1 MTPDVG
7 ARAEEA
13 NFVAIDSHHY
23 NVTVTWTGNTGS
35 GTSTYTAYSRDHE
48 ISVEGKPTI
57 LASSDPAFRGDAARY
72 NPEDL
77 FVASLSQC
85 HMLWYIGLCAKN
97 GIVVTGYVDHAEGTM
112 VMDRNGSGRFSGV
125 VLRPEI
131 ALAPGADK
139 NFADSLHHEA
149 HDMCFIANS
158 VNMPVTVEAAYRE
171 VSN

>member
-1 MTPDVG
+1 MATD
-7 ARAEEA
+7 
-13 NFVAIDSHHY
+13 IHHY
-23 NVTVTWTGNTGS
+23 HVTVTWTGNTGS

-48 ISVEGKPTI
+48 ISVEGKPVI

-97 GIVVTGYVDHAEGTM
+97 RIVVTEYVDRAEGTM
-112 VMDRNGSGRFSGV
+112 VMAPNGSGRFAHV

-131 ALAPGADK
+131 TFAPESDTEL
-139 NFADSLHHEA
+139 ADSLHHQA
-149 HDMCFIANS
+149 HEMCFIANS
-158 VNMPVTVEAAYRE
+158 VNMPVSVEATYHEASR
-171 VSN
+171 